1 MAASKETST
10 VVTPE
15 TNETLV
21 KAKGFW
27 DQYSKPIIYAG
38 SAVILLIG
46 GYLGYQ
52 NFIKLPKEKTASE
65 MIFPAESVF
74 DKMSS
79 TRFTKDSVDIALNGR
94 VVDGTTVTG
103 LLKIIS
109 KYDGTKAANLA
120 KYMAGASY
128 LQIKDFDKAI
138 KYLKDFD
145 GNGAS
150 QVQSK
155 AYLMIG
161 HAYAEQKKTDD
172 AFEYYKK
179 AATVN
184 EKDESITADALMVA
198 ASYAQAMGKSKDAV
212 ELYKKLKD
220 KYPTNS
226 SVSNGEV
233 DKQLAS
239 LGELSNN

>member
-1 MAASKETST
+1 MAASKETTT
-10 VVTPE
+10 VITPE

-27 DQYSKPIIYAG
+27 DQYSKPIIYVG

-94 VVDGTTVTG
+94 VVEGTTVTG

-109 KYDGTKAANLA
+109 NYDGTKAANLA

-128 LQIKDFDKAI
+128 LQIKEFDKAI

-179 AATVN
+179 AAAVN

-226 SVSNGEV
+226 AVSNGEV